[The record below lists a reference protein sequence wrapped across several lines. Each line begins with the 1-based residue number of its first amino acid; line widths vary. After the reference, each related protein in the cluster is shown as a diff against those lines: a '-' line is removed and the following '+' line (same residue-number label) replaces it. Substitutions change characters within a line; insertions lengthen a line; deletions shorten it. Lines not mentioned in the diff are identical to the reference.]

1 MYTFLCEGKFS
12 FPLGIHLGVE
22 LLGHMTTLCLTF
34 SGTAIARLFSKTLK
48 LFYFPLEVYEDPS
61 PSTYLTRTDEIN
73 HLFFFQG
80 TTNQIHKK
88 RRHSSYL
95 LSEDMLNDPNLR
107 QRAMSSASI
116 LTNTVEGME

>member
-1 MYTFLCEGKFS
+1 MTQINSLGSNYSLQLCGQDFIFYLQFIEIPFLNCNYS
-12 FPLGIHLGVE
+12 
-22 LLGHMTTLCLTF
+22 
-34 SGTAIARLFSKTLK
+34 S
-48 LFYFPLEVYEDPS
+48 
-61 PSTYLTRTDEIN
+61 
-73 HLFFFQG
+73 FFFQG

-107 QRAMSSASI
+107 QREMSRASI